1 MDPYHGQQDTR
12 PEPEAIDL
20 PEELNLDQE
29 EARDDGSD
37 EGDGDCG
44 QSDKNWADFKTIFC
58 CRYVKRN
65 G

>member
-29 EARDDGSD
+29 EARDDASD
-37 EGDGDCG
+37 EDDGKCEI
-44 QSDKNWADFKTIFC
+44 K
-58 CRYVKRN
+58 
-65 G
+65 